1 MKNKLANNDDVPI
14 WVVLFSSEALAKVH
28 PSWVK
33 IADNPDNLP
42 EQQLEKW
49 CYWPKGST
57 KVDSKM
63 TLKPFRGP
71 VEHFELF
78 TLTRI
83 IKCSKCC

>member
-33 IADNPDNLP
+33 IADNPHNLP

-49 CYWPKGST
+49 CYWPKGVH
-57 KVDSKM
+57 KGGLQDD
-63 TLKPFRGP
+63 
-71 VEHFELF
+71 VEALPRASRAF
-78 TLTRI
+78 
-83 IKCSKCC
+83 